1 MKLII
6 RIFTLLA
13 VTLGANFYVFYR
25 LWYLLPA
32 IPAIRILLVC
42 VAVFLF
48 FSPFI
53 AFGLGNRFP
62 FPVASIMYRVGT
74 SWLIIMLYLVILFFI
89 SDMIRSTGL
98 LQLNRFM
105 FNSWTGF
112 GVLSLFLIAL
122 LTTGNI
128 IYHNKKR
135 VELTLKTNKT
145 VEPDRSLKIVAISDL
160 HLGYGIGTK
169 EFRKWVQLIN
179 REDPD
184 MVLIA
189 GDALDNRGK
198 PLYDRNY
205 AAVFHE
211 IKTKFGI
218 YMAPGNHEYISNITE
233 SIDFLTKAGV
243 IVLRDSVA
251 LVDNAYYIVGRDDRR
266 NLQRKSLAGLTAS
279 LDKSKPV
286 ILLDHEPYHF
296 DEVVENNMDLYIA
309 GHTHKG
315 QVWPLTWITKA
326 VFELSH
332 GYLKKG
338 NTHFYVSSG
347 IGIWGGKFRI
357 GSRSEY
363 VVITMGS

>member
-25 LWYLLPA
+25 LWHLLPA
-32 IPAIRILLVC
+32 FPAGGIIWVC

-53 AFGLGNRFP
+53 SFGLGNRFP
-62 FPVASIMYRVGT
+62 FPVASILYRVGT

-89 SDMIRSTGL
+89 SDIIRITGL
-98 LQLNRFM
+98 LPLKRFM

-135 VELTLKTNKT
+135 VELNLKTNKNI
-145 VEPDRSLKIVAISDL
+145 EPDKRLKIVAISDL
-160 HLGYGIGTK
+160 HLGYGIGTG

-179 REDPD
+179 REAPD
-184 MVLIA
+184 VVLIA

-205 AAVFHE
+205 AEVFHE
-211 IKTKFGI
+211 IKTKQGI
-218 YMAPGNHEYISNITE
+218 YMAPGNHEYISNINE
-233 SIDFLTKAGV
+233 SIDFLTEAGV

-251 LVDNAYYIVGRDDRR
+251 LVDNAYYIVGRDDKR
-266 NLQRKSLAGLTAS
+266 NSKRKSLAELTAS
-279 LDKSKPV
+279 LDKSRPV

-296 DEVVENNMDLYIA
+296 DEVVENNIDLYIA

-315 QVWPLTWITKA
+315 QVLPLTWITKA

-363 VVITMGS
+363 IVINFSA